1 MQLQNLNTEFLG
13 RDFHYFDNLDST
25 QSEIYRRIENKTIK
39 DGSLVLAKLQ
49 NNRSSEHMVEGGL

>member
-49 NNRSSEHMVEGGL
+49 SNRSSEHMVESGL

>member
-49 NNRSSEHMVEGGL
+49 NNRSSEHMVESGL

>member
-49 NNRSSEHMVEGGL
+49 NNRSSEHMAESGL

>member
-13 RDFHYFDNLDST
+13 RDFPYFDNLDST

-49 NNRSSEHMVEGGL
+49 NNRSSEHMVESGL

>member
-39 DGSLVLAKLQ
+39 DGSLVLAKFQ

>member
-39 DGSLVLAKLQ
+39 DGSLVE
-49 NNRSSEHMVEGGL
+49 SGL